1 MREWSEWN
9 YQSYSPVLENE
20 TRFPFVQ
27 LDWLVR
33 YSWAY
38 ILKEGS
44 GLVVY
49 EITRSL
55 MPHLTCHESR
65 CNTRI
70 LLILKAEIFDYNGL
84 FVHKYELSSPTDPN
98 PQNVCVPFYDVL
110 DWTVWACKWNG
121 THSRTLQPMF
131 HHKLYIICRL
141 MIWNMVFESAVRCT
155 WNMFR
160 LLFSSGIFSI
170 TAPLRSQLLSGR
182 PCGKP
187 GF

>member
-1 MREWSEWN
+1 MRLWN
-9 YQSYSPVLENE
+9 VLDAGVVGVKLSKLFSCSGKRNSLSICTVRLVSPVFL
-20 TRFPFVQ
+20 
-27 LDWLVR
+27 
-33 YSWAY
+33 
-38 ILKEGS
+38 
-44 GLVVY
+44 GLHTLG
-49 EITRSL
+49 ITRSL

-98 PQNVCVPFYDVL
+98 PQNVCVPFYNVL